1 MCSTKNRDDG
11 LLSVD
16 FGAVYDF
23 EISNRNALMSLKKNK
38 NRRYYIFERLNIIIK
53 TDKGR
58 LFLYLDPVFMFDG
71 RSGGFLVDFYVP
83 NLGTL
88 EERLCWLVHDAN
100 AYAQCLDF
108 KSTNL
113 LLKMMTRDLSGYGSF
128 KSSAI
133 KKSVSLSDKW
143 FGVPKKNDEFYNNLS
158 KIHVTFIDNNS
169 KILKSNINK

>member
-1 MCSTKNRDDG
+1 MCSKKKRDEG
-11 LLSVD
+11 LLRVD
-16 FGAVYDF
+16 FGVVYDF
-23 EISNRNALMSLKKNK
+23 EISNRDVLMSLKKNK
-38 NRRYYIFERLNIIIK
+38 SRRYYILERLNIIIK

-58 LFLYLDPVFMFDG
+58 LFVNLDPVFMFDG

-113 LLKMMTRDLSGYGSF
+113 LLEKMTRDLALYNSF
-128 KSSAI
+128 KSKII
-133 KKSVSLSDKW
+133 KKSVSISDKW

-158 KIHVTFIDNNS
+158 KIHVTFINNNS